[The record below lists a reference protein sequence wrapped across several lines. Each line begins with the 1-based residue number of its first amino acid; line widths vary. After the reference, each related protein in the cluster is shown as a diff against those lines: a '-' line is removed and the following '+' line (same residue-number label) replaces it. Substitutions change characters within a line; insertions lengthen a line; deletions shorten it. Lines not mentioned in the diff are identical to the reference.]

1 MMSPNKKFKWTW
13 TPLNAGIVIG
23 IAVLVSYF
31 YYDAMGMCVGCFM
44 GHTLSWIEHS
54 LIDNVIF
61 FPRVP
66 AVFQTP
72 VLGMF
77 IGAFMAAILSREFWI
92 RKVKGRTALISFF
105 AGILIGFGNFLSGG
119 CPVRHMIVG
128 SMGLAMES
136 LIAFVGVVIGIY
148 VGTEILK
155 RSAWI

>member
-1 MMSPNKKFKWTW
+1 MVSSIKKLKWQW
-13 TPLNAGIVIG
+13 TPLRAGVVIG
-23 IAVLVSYF
+23 ITVLISYF

-54 LIDNVIF
+54 LIENVIF

-77 IGAFMAAILSREFWI
+77 IGAFVAAILSREFWI
-92 RKVKGRTALISFF
+92 RKIKWRTAILSFF
-105 AGILIGFGNFLSGG
+105 SGILIGFGNFLSGG

-136 LIAFVGVVIGIY
+136 LIAFVGIVIGIY
-148 VGTEILK
+148 AGTEVLK
-155 RSAWI
+155 RSA